1 MKNKSI
7 ILISLILV
15 LTIIELGLLFKNRK
29 QLDKYYRI
37 NLNKS
42 ENIQVKNEAEDKN
55 TEQIN
60 TTLKIVVQNNNKDE
74 NEISLF
80 DPKTREIQLLFKGN
94 YHVEGFFGGHLILR
108 QKETTIFFE
117 YNFETKKLVPFDF
130 PARKKLSEEK
140 YQSIYLSKLFVG
152 QDKLFFG
159 NYTYLQTDMGDL
171 KIDSLDDEFIYS
183 FSDNNFVLATSF
195 IQRGLKLLPE
205 KENYNFFGISSDQK
219 NMFFVKQLGIRGCVN
234 FVAVDLEE
242 KSFWKLLE
250 KETSY
255 DDPKQMECPW
265 INDSGTKIIYRITR
279 EDGTLLQLASTES
292 PSNFIKSILL
302 PKSLMTHLNGS
313 TNIFSGERNVSWLDD
328 DSVVVSF
335 DDGMAFVDFSNATI
349 REIYLDETINKSY
362 TNWDFYNFETD
373 GNRYVAFTDWDN
385 DDSEPC
391 SGRPDRMCPKGTANS
406 INKLTIIDIFSGKK
420 YNVGDNLSFIGWVRE
435 KE

>member
-29 QLDKYYRI
+29 QLVEYYKI

-42 ENIQVKNEAEDKN
+42 GNIQIKNEVGNKN

-74 NEISLF
+74 NEIFLL
-80 DPKTREIQLLFKGN
+80 DPRTREIQSLFKGD

-130 PARKKLSEEK
+130 PARKKLSEKK

-171 KIDSLDDEFIYS
+171 KIDSSDDEFIYS

-205 KENYNFFGISSDQK
+205 KKDYNFFGISSDQK

-265 INDSGTKIIYRITR
+265 INDSGTKIIYRITG

-302 PKSLMTHLNGS
+302 PKSLIMRLNGS
-313 TNIFSGERNVSWLDD
+313 TNIFSGERSVSWLDD

-349 REIYLDETINKSY
+349 REIYFDETINGSY
-362 TNWDFYNFETD
+362 TNWDFYNFGTD
-373 GNRYVAFTDWDN
+373 GDRYVAFTDWDN
-385 DDSEPC
+385 DDPEPC
-391 SGRPDRMCPKGTANS
+391 SGRLGRMCPKGTANS

-420 YNVGDNLSFIGWVRE
+420 YNIGDNLSFIGWVGER
-435 KE
+435 K